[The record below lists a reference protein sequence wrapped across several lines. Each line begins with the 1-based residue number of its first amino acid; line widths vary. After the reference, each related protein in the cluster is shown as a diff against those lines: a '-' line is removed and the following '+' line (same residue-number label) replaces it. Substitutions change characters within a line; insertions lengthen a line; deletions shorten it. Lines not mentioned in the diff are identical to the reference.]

1 MALDM
6 EEQDQEENLKN
17 LWSKYKNIAFIA
29 IGIFL
34 CFYIAATFISNK
46 KNKANELASQLYQEV
61 LMEKMDNLEQIKVK
75 TDLVKK
81 DHSNTPYAGRASLH
95 LGQLYAKTGDYDKSI
110 PELSWAGEKA
120 TELSIQSL
128 AHYALAYIYIAKKD
142 ATKAKLA
149 AEEIAT
155 PGYKGLKSDL
165 LGDIALMDGDHE
177 AARSLFNQALDFYRN
192 KSELAQVIQTKLD
205 AIGQ

>member
-61 LMEKMDNLEQIKVK
+61 LMEKIDNLEQIKVK

-81 DHSNTPYAGRASLH
+81 DHINTPYAGRASLH

-110 PELSWAGEKA
+110 PELSWAGENA

-128 AHYALAYIYIAKKD
+128 AHYALAYMYIAKKD
-142 ATKAKLA
+142 ASNFSTKSFDAPTAKLNFLSVSLKTKTRTSFISFFA
-149 AEEIAT
+149 LSTI
-155 PGYKGLKSDL
+155 GLKSFPD
-165 LGDIALMDGDHE
+165 
-177 AARSLFNQALDFYRN
+177 
-192 KSELAQVIQTKLD
+192 KP
-205 AIGQ
+205 